1 MSTPGDRPLVETQ
14 ALTKQFVLGHSLGRG
29 RAPTVHAV
37 EQVDLRIFRGET
49 LGLVG
54 ESGSGKSTLGR
65 LIVQLLRPTSG
76 RILFDGQDLTAGD
89 SRLSHDVRLRTQI
102 VFQDPYGSLDPRMNV
117 LAIVSEG
124 MRKDVGDNDAR
135 RRRAIELLDMVHLPG
150 SILDRYPHE
159 FSGGQ
164 RQRIGIARALAV
176 GPEFLVLDEP
186 VSALDVSVQGQII
199 NLLGDLQRQLG
210 LTYLFISHDLSI
222 VRYLATRTAVMYMG
236 RVVESGPT
244 ADVFERA
251 RHPYTAALHDSV
263 PTVGTHGRKPRVLRG
278 EIPSAV
284 DPPTRCAFAPRCGRA
299 ADRCWD
305 EVPTLTTG
313 MREVACFHP
322 LMSEDR

>member
-1 MSTPGDRPLVETQ
+1 MSMPGDRPLVETQ
-14 ALTKQFVLGHSLGRG
+14 ALTKQFVLGRPLGRG
-29 RAPTVHAV
+29 HSPRVHAV

-65 LIVQLLRPTSG
+65 LIVQLMRPTSG
-76 RILFDGQDLTAGD
+76 RILFDGNDLTAGD
-89 SRLSHDVRLRTQI
+89 SRLSRDVRLRTQI

-124 MRKDVGDNDAR
+124 MRPDVGDKGAR

-150 SILDRYPHE
+150 TILDRYPHE

-199 NLLGDLQRQLG
+199 NLLGDLQQRLG
-210 LTYLFISHDLSI
+210 LTYLFVSHDLSI

-236 RVVESGPT
+236 RVVEGGPT
-244 ADVFERA
+244 ADVFEHP
-251 RHPYTAALHDSV
+251 RHPYTAALHDAV
-263 PTVGTHGRKPRVLRG
+263 PILGTHGRKQRVLGG
-278 EIPSAV
+278 EIPAPSIRRHGAPLHLVAV
-284 DPPTRCAFAPRCGRA
+284 ARPTAAGTRCRCSPRGYVRSPA
-299 ADRCWD
+299 STR
-305 EVPTLTTG
+305 
-313 MREVACFHP
+313 
-322 LMSEDR
+322 